1 MTEEIWTLLK
11 LLQWTSDYFRKNK
24 IENPRLNVEY
34 LIGKITNLSRVDLY
48 INFERIMSKKELE
61 DFKELVKRRI
71 SGEPLQYILG
81 ETNFY
86 GYPIRVNPDVLIP
99 RPETE
104 LLVEKVVGDLKHS
117 EPGVIADLGT
127 GSGCIAIALASLLPD
142 WKIIATDISEK
153 ALKVAQENSDLNNLN
168 SQILYFQADAREKIL
183 PGDTLIDVIV
193 SNPPY
198 VTIEEFSALPSE
210 IRNYEPE
217 IALHDG
223 GDGLGFYRTILEQGP
238 KYFKNNIGHVYFEL
252 GHHSLRNGVRE
263 IAENYGFKNNEVLPD
278 YSGIDRILKVTYDEN
293 NK

>member
-11 LLQWTSDYFRKNK
+11 LLQWTSDYFRKNE

-34 LIGKITNLSRVDLY
+34 LLGKVTNLSRVELY
-48 INFERIMSKKELE
+48 INFERIMSKQELE
-61 DFKELVKRRI
+61 EFRGLVKRRI

-86 GYPIRVNPDVLIP
+86 GFPIRLNKDVLIP

-104 LLVEKVVGDLKHS
+104 LLVEKVVSDLKHR
-117 EPGVIADLGT
+117 EPGVLVDLGT

-168 SQILYFQADAREKIL
+168 SQIHFIQADARKKIL
-183 PGDTLIDVIV
+183 PGDTLVDVIV

-198 VTIEEFSALPSE
+198 VTIEEFSTLSSE
-210 IRNYEPE
+210 IKNYEPE

-223 GDGLGFYRTILEQGP
+223 GDGLGFYRLILEQGP
-238 KYFKNNIGHVYFEL
+238 KYFKNKIGYIYFEL
-252 GHHSLRNGVRE
+252 GHQSLRNGVWE
-263 IAENYGFKNNEVLPD
+263 LAEKFGFINNEVLPD
-278 YSGIDRILKVTYDEN
+278 YSGIDRILKVTYDEK